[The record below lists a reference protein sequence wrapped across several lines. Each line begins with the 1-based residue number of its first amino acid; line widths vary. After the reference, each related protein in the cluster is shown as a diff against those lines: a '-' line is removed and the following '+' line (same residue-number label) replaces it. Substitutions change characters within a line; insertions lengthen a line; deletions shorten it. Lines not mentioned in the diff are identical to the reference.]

1 MRYPR
6 LKMPIIINLQFF
18 QGFQKQDVMGILLP
32 NCTHYV
38 IAQLGAMEAGL
49 TVTTLNPAYTMPE
62 IARQLKMSDAKV
74 ILTDKSRLQAVQD
87 AAQKIGTFHE
97 SFSNRFQYI
106 FFWLLDKTL
115 RIIVTDYSE
124 NKQLLSMDALI
135 DAENNGDAFE
145 IKNDF
150 EFENDVALLPYS
162 SGTTGLPKGVML
174 THQNLVAN
182 ICQFILPKKEL
193 DFIKPATGK

>member
-1 MRYPR
+1 M
-6 LKMPIIINLQFF
+6 
-18 QGFQKQDVMGILLP
+18 
-32 NCTHYV
+32 
-38 IAQLGAMEAGL
+38 
-49 TVTTLNPAYTMPE
+49 
-62 IARQLKMSDAKV
+62 
-74 ILTDKSRLQAVQD
+74 TDD
-87 AAQKIGTFHE
+87 
-97 SFSNRFQYI
+97 
-106 FFWLLDKTL
+106 
-115 RIIVTDYSE
+115 SE